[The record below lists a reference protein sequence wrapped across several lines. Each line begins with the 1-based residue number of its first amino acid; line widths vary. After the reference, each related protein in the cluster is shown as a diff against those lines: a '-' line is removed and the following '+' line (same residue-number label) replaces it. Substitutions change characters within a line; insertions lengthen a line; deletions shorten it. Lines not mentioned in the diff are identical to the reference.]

1 MKILH
6 VIDHMGCGGAQTA
19 LIDALRCWPEKND
32 KITVLSLGKQSLYDE
47 LFSRLQAVSY
57 VRLGFGRWNPLAV
70 SRVISFCRRESWDV
84 AHSHLSKSTGSLA
97 LAALCSDFRWVVHL
111 QCDLSVAPG
120 LRAVIRAQRNRVD
133 SFIAVSQR
141 TAQSARR
148 LCGID
153 EQKLAVV
160 PNGVDFDRLRL
171 NLLAP
176 SECNELRPRRRGI
189 FRVVFAGRL
198 HRVKGILTLLN
209 AMRQLGSSVE
219 LAIIGEGAQRV
230 ELEEYVR
237 SHQMSDRVFFAGV
250 STATANWIAS
260 GDAVVLPTA
269 SEGLPMIVLEAFQI
283 GTPVIATVAGGL
295 EQLITDGQT
304 GLSIRN
310 GNVGDVVS
318 AIRLLMSSRG
328 TANRLKSGAFE
339 RVQQSFQARSTA
351 RHIRDVYLSLMS
363 G

>member
-19 LIDALRCWPEKND
+19 LIDALRCWPDSND
-32 KITVLSLGKQSLYDE
+32 RITVLSLGKQSLYDE
-47 LFSRLQAVSY
+47 MFSGLQAVNY
-57 VRLGFGRWNPLAV
+57 VRLGLGRWNPLAV
-70 SRVISFCRRESWDV
+70 SRVISYCRRENWDV

-97 LAALCSDFRWVVHL
+97 LASQCSDFRWVVHL

-120 LRAVIRAQRNRVD
+120 LRAVIRVQRNRVD
-133 SFIAVSQR
+133 SFIAVSER
-141 TAQSARR
+141 AAQSARR
-148 LCGID
+148 LCGIPS
-153 EQKLAVV
+153 EKVAVV
-160 PNGVDFDRLRL
+160 PNGVDSERLRL
-171 NLLAP
+171 NVRAP
-176 SECNELRPRRRGI
+176 SFGAELRPRREGV
-189 FRVVFAGRL
+189 FRVIFAGRL
-198 HRVKGILTLLN
+198 HRVKGILTLLK
-209 AMRQLGSSVE
+209 AMRQLGPSVE
-219 LAIIGEGAQRV
+219 LAIIGEGTQRF

-237 SHQMSDRVFFAGV
+237 AHQMSDRIFFAGV
-250 STATANWIAS
+250 SSETARWLVSA
-260 GDAVVLPTA
+260 DVVVLPTL

-304 GLSIRN
+304 GLRIRQ
-310 GNVGDVVS
+310 GNVGDLVN

-328 TANRLKSGAFE
+328 TVDRLKSGAFA
-339 RVQQSFQARSTA
+339 RVQQGFQARSTA